1 MSRKLTTKAE
11 NKKKKIVNATLEVLR
26 NKGIACCNHRSVAE
40 EAGVSLGLTTH
51 YFKDLDELLIAAM
64 DAYLVIFEGE
74 IEDWFKNNAHPEAVD
89 MLTEFMFDSL
99 RDRNFLHYEY
109 EMYVAAI
116 SRKALRPY
124 SLKWLRITENK
135 LMKYSHID
143 NVSAQMIAS
152 LMDSVFIRSVMDPD
166 SILLEKN
173 IIRESVN
180 ALINRVSHGNQYR
193 PA

>member
-1 MSRKLTTKAE
+1 MSKKLTAKAE
-11 NKKKKIVNATLEVLR
+11 NKKKTIINATLEVLR
-26 NKGIACCNHRSVAE
+26 NKGINLCNHRAVAE

-51 YFKDLDELLIAAM
+51 YFKNLDELLVAAM
-64 DAYLVIFEGE
+64 DSYLTIFESE
-74 IEDWFKNNAHPEAVD
+74 IDEWFENNHQLGTVD

-135 LMKYSHID
+135 LMKYTHID

-166 SILLEKN
+166 SILLEKEN
-173 IIRESVN
+173 IHESVN
-180 ALINRVSHGNQYR
+180 ALINREQRKHFDVSG
-193 PA
+193 